1 MTLDEW
7 YELAAN
13 DADRRHLPDLKP
25 VLKGLHGAAAALRAA
40 AWNDDARGEAAASVP
55 ASPASGAA
63 SASATPSS
71 AETTPDVTP
80 SQPSPRA
87 SS

>member
-40 AWNDDARGEAAASVP
+40 AWNDDARGEAAAS
-55 ASPASGAA
+55 AA
-63 SASATPSS
+63 PSS
-71 AETTPDVTP
+71 AAQTPDVTP

>member
-1 MTLDEW
+1 MTLDDW
-7 YELAAN
+7 YELAAG

-40 AWNDDARGEAAASVP
+40 AWNDDARGEAAAAP
-55 ASPASGAA
+55 
-63 SASATPSS
+63 
-71 AETTPDVTP
+71 TPDVTPTQP